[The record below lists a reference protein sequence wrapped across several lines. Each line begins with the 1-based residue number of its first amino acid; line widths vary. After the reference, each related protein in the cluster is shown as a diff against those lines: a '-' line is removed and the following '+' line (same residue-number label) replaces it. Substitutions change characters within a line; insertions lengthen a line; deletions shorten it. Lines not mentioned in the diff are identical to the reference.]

1 MLEALEHFLIPQL
14 EALYRAIG
22 YVGVLL
28 AMAIE
33 SACIPLP
40 SEIVLPLAGWMVARG
55 EWELWPAVI
64 AATVGNTLGSVVAYW
79 VGALGGRPIIARYGK
94 YVLVSAHEMDIAD
107 RWFAKYGE
115 AAVFFSRMLP
125 VVRTFIS
132 FPAGVSRMNFARFII
147 YSTLGALPWS
157 LALIYAGKLLGDNW
171 IVVRQSLHGVDY
183 FIAAVVLALVGYFV
197 YRKLTS
203 RKAVGTGTLEE

>member
-1 MLEALEHFLIPQL
+1 MLAALEQYLIPQL

-22 YVGVLL
+22 YVGVML

-55 EWELWPAVI
+55 EWNLVPAVV
-64 AATVGNTLGSVVAYW
+64 AATVGNTLGSIVAYW
-79 VGALGGRPIIARYGK
+79 VGALGGRPILLRYGK
-94 YVLVSAHEMDIAD
+94 YVLLSAHEVDIAD

-115 AAVFFSRMLP
+115 WAVFFSRMLP

-132 FPAGVSRMNFARFII
+132 FPAGVARMNFARFIL

-157 LALIYAGKLLGDNW
+157 LALIYAGKLLGENW
-171 IVVRQSLHGVDY
+171 IVVRESLHGVDY
-183 FIAAVVLALVGYFV
+183 FIAAIILVLVGYFV
-197 YRKLTS
+197 YHKVSS
-203 RKAVGTGTLEE
+203 RKPVGSLEE